1 MKFLNKPVEELKNFA
16 CEYKTAYATAD
27 PFATIYFND
36 FFHKY
41 VLKELLS
48 EYSFYEK
55 TKNFIA

>member
-1 MKFLNKPVEELKNFA
+1 MEFLNNPVEELKNFA

-27 PFATIYFND
+27 SFDTIYFND
-36 FFHKY
+36 FFHKN

-48 EYSFYEK
+48 EYSFREK